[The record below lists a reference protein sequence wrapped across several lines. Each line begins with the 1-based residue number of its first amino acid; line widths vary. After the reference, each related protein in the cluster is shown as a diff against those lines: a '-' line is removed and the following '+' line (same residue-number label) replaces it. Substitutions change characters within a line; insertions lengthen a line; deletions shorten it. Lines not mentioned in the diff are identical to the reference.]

1 MLIQIA
7 VATALLI
14 TAAVITKIFE
24 IDYFLKLLIFLVPYF
39 TVGIGVLKKAA
50 LNICHGRVFDENF
63 LMCIATVGAFAIGEF
78 PEAVFVMLFY
88 QTGELFQSIAV
99 GKSRKSIAALM
110 DIKPEE
116 ATVIRDGKEMTV
128 SPEEIEVGE
137 YIVVKAGEKIPL
149 DGIITE
155 GEASLQCM
163 ALTGESEPQ
172 YVHAGDR
179 AVSGAIDQSG
189 VLKIEVSSKYEDSTV
204 AKILE
209 LVENAS
215 AVKSKTDRFITRFA
229 RVYTPAVVI
238 LALLIFAIP
247 SLITKDV
254 SEWLYRALIFLVISC
269 PCALVISVPL
279 SYFGGLGTASKKG
292 ILIKGACY
300 LEALADTETA
310 VFDKTGTLTEGSFA
324 VSSVNAMDGVS
335 EERLI
340 KSAYAA
346 EKNSRHPVALAVSEY
361 CKERAFG
368 ELSVSGASEVSG
380 MGIRVNAE
388 GSEIF
393 AGNIRLMRSIGLD
406 VKEAQERGS
415 VVYVAENGRLLGYFT
430 VSDKVKKTSAE
441 AAEGLKRLGI
451 KRIAMLTGDRRENA
465 EAVSRE
471 IGAVEVHAELMPG
484 DKVSEL
490 EKIMAQSEKGGKTVY
505 VGDGINDAPVLAR
518 ADVGI
523 AMGALGS
530 DAAIEAAD
538 VVLMDDDPRK
548 VAQAVRLAKR
558 TKRIVTENIVF
569 AIGIKVLFMILGAF
583 GIADLWLAVFADVG
597 VSVIAILNA
606 MRMLYTR

>member
-1 MLIQIA
+1 MLLQIA
-7 VATALLI
+7 SATVLLI
-14 TAAVITKIFE
+14 AAAVITKIFE
-24 IDYFLKLLIFLVPYF
+24 INYFLKLLIFLVPYF

-63 LMCIATVGAFAIGEF
+63 LMCIATVGAFAIGKF

-99 GKSRKSIAALM
+99 GKSRRSIAALM

-116 ATVIRDGKEMTV
+116 ATVIRDGNEITV

-137 YIVVKAGEKIPL
+137 TIIVKAGEKIPL

-172 YVHAGDR
+172 YVRAGDR
-179 AVSGAIDQSG
+179 AVSGAINQSG

-204 AKILE
+204 AKILA

-229 RVYTPAVVI
+229 RVYTPAAVI
-238 LALLIFAIP
+238 LALLIFAVP
-247 SLITKDV
+247 SLITREV

-300 LEALADTETA
+300 LEALAEAENA

-324 VSSVNAMDGVS
+324 VSSVFAAPGVS
-335 EERLI
+335 LEALI

-346 EKNSRHPVALAVSEY
+346 EKNSNHPVALAVSEY
-361 CKERAFG
+361 CRERAFE
-368 ELSVSGASEVSG
+368 ELSVSSVEEISG

-388 GSEIF
+388 KGEIL
-393 AGNIRLMRSIGLD
+393 AGNARLMQKYGISACEP
-406 VKEAQERGS
+406 KERGS
-415 VVYVAENGRLLGYFT
+415 IVYVAENGEFLGYFT
-430 VSDKVKKTSAE
+430 VSDKIKPSAAE
-441 AAEGLKRLGI
+441 AVRGLKRLGI
-451 KRIAMLTGDRRENA
+451 KRVAMLTGDRRENA
-465 EAVSRE
+465 EAVASE
-471 IGAVEVHAELMPG
+471 IGEVEVHAELMPG

-490 EKIMAQSEKGGKTVY
+490 EVIMSRCERGGRTVY

-523 AMGALGS
+523 AMGAIGS

-538 VVLMDDDPRK
+538 VVLMDDDPRR
-548 VAQAVRLAKR
+548 VAEAVSLARK
-558 TKRIVTENIVF
+558 TKRIVMENIVF
-569 AIGIKVLFMILGAF
+569 AIGIKVLFMLLGAF
-583 GIADLWLAVFADVG
+583 GIANLWLAVFADVG
-597 VSVIAILNA
+597 VSVIAILNS
-606 MRMLYTR
+606 MRMLAVK